1 MIALRKF
8 VKVGGIFFPLTV
20 RGEKAR
26 KVRPIQAKKKL
37 KELWKIKESE
47 EYVFMYNMYMY
58 NM

>member
-1 MIALRKF
+1 MRKF